1 MHERE
6 RHRLILQAVRE
17 RPFVTTQEIMAL
29 TEASAATVRRDV
41 AALHLKK
48 ALRRVRGG
56 AEALSPAQLVRL
68 SGRPFEV
75 SQGINA
81 RHKRAIAE
89 RAAAMCEDGEAVII
103 NGGTTTFQMV
113 HFLDGLR
120 LQVLTNSFPIAEFL
134 LRQTGHTVSMP
145 GGTIYR
151 EQGVMLTPFD
161 NDVSRHFYARRMF
174 VGAQGISRHGL
185 LETDPLLIQAE
196 QRLFD
201 QADELVVLADSSKF
215 SRRSSHIMFP
225 LAHIG
230 TLITDDRVG
239 DDERTML
246 ADADVNLVTVAVR
259 EDAPGSGP

>member
-1 MHERE
+1 MACAEWNPREASSRGWPLVGHSRRTAGGGMHERE
-6 RHRLILQAVRE
+6 RHRLILKAVRE
-17 RPFVTTQEIMAL
+17 RPFVTTQEIMEL

-56 AEALSPAQLVRL
+56 AEALSPTQQVRL

-75 SQGINA
+75 NQSINA

-89 RAAAMCEDGEAVII
+89 RAAMMCSDGEAVII

-113 HFLDGLR
+113 HFLDDRR

-151 EQGVMLTPFD
+151 EQGVMLTPFE
-161 NDVSRHFYARRMF
+161 NDVSGSCGRFSMN
-174 VGAQGISRHGL
+174 
-185 LETDPLLIQAE
+185 LIP
-196 QRLFD
+196 
-201 QADELVVLADSSKF
+201 S
-215 SRRSSHIMFP
+215 
-225 LAHIG
+225 
-230 TLITDDRVG
+230 
-239 DDERTML
+239 
-246 ADADVNLVTVAVR
+246 
-259 EDAPGSGP
+259 GS